1 MMDKR
6 ELAGMLLLVIGSIMV
21 GHFLYPIIIGGLKV
35 LTPMEAMVFM
45 DSVAAIVAGAW
56 LLLAKK
62 KPS

>member
-1 MMDKR
+1 MTDIR
-6 ELAGMLLLVIGSIMV
+6 ELAGMLLLVVGSIAV

-35 LTPMEAMVFM
+35 LTPMEAAALA
-45 DSVAAIVAGAW
+45 DSAAAIAIGTW